1 MFNQLKNERKMNKE
15 ERKTGYQIKNLLLLL
30 REETRKDYLKMEI
43 DRLLKELEKSLD

>member
-1 MFNQLKNERKMNKE
+1 MTKE
-15 ERKTGYQIKNLLLLL
+15 ERKTSYQIKNLLLLL